1 VCKKDK
7 ELMCSLCALD
17 HADHRADLSCFTNI
31 DIQNV
36 TRNLIAIY
44 EELHNDIDDII
55 YSLSS
60 IANKESV
67 MKGKHLAKSLYES
80 ENIMQTALKKIQS
93 YELYN
98 LQRRIESN
106 IVMDK
111 PHCQYVYEE
120 LVDH

>member
-1 VCKKDK
+1 
-7 ELMCSLCALD
+7 M
-17 HADHRADLSCFTNI
+17 
-31 DIQNV
+31 

-67 MKGKHLAKSLYES
+67 MKGKQLAKSLYES
-80 ENIMQTALKKIQS
+80 EDIMKTALKKIQS

-98 LQRRIESN
+98 L
-106 IVMDK
+106 
-111 PHCQYVYEE
+111 
-120 LVDH
+120 